1 MPVRLGRVLVVD
13 DDPDTVDLLTT
24 ILSDAG
30 YEVIAAFTGGDGLM
44 VLEVESPD
52 VILLDLQM
60 PGLHGMDVLRRLRMA
75 RPEIPVIIVS
85 GQGDAE
91 LARATLRRGAV
102 DYIRKPMDPEHLV
115 RAVAAA
121 LGGRAALSP

>member
-13 DDPDTVDLLTT
+13 DHPDTLDLLTA

-30 YEVIAAFTGGDGLM
+30 YEVVGALTGGDGLM

-52 VILLDLQM
+52 VILLDVQM
-60 PGLHGMDVLRRLRMA
+60 PGLHGMDVLRRLRMT

-102 DYIRKPMDPEHLV
+102 DYIRKPMNPEHLL
-115 RAVAAA
+115 RATAAA
-121 LGGRAALSP
+121 LAGRPALCP

>member
-30 YEVIAAFTGGDGLM
+30 YEVVAAFTGGDGLM

-102 DYIRKPMDPEHLV
+102 DYIRKPMNPEHLV

-121 LGGRAALSP
+121 LGGRAALRP

>member
-24 ILSDAG
+24 ILSDVG

-44 VLEVESPD
+44 MLEVESPD

-102 DYIRKPMDPEHLV
+102 DYIRKPMNPEHLV

-121 LGGRAALSP
+121 LGGRAALRP

>member
-30 YEVIAAFTGGDGLM
+30 YEVVAAFTGGDGLM

-102 DYIRKPMDPEHLV
+102 DYIRKPMNPEHLV
-115 RAVAAA
+115 RAIAAA
-121 LGGRAALSP
+121 LGGRAALRP